1 MFGLLYEENLRFS
14 HPFVVA
20 IELKQEKKTV
30 ASNGENIPQ
39 IQNVR
44 KKRKG
49 WEMDWFEKKKSL
61 FKGKKKKE
69 LVFEEKEA
77 CVVKTHRLDTNMVEC
92 MHIKNKLKA

>member
-1 MFGLLYEENLRFS
+1 M
-14 HPFVVA
+14 
-20 IELKQEKKTV
+20 
-30 ASNGENIPQ
+30 ASNGENIHQ

-44 KKRKG
+44 RKG
-49 WEMDWFEKKKSL
+49 KGKEMDWFEKKKSL

-92 MHIKNKLKA
+92 MHIRNKLKA

>member
-1 MFGLLYEENLRFS
+1 MEKTYLKFKMFAKKERGRKWIGLR
-14 HPFVVA
+14 
-20 IELKQEKKTV
+20 
-30 ASNGENIPQ
+30 
-39 IQNVR
+39 
-44 KKRKG
+44 
-49 WEMDWFEKKKSL
+49 KKKSL